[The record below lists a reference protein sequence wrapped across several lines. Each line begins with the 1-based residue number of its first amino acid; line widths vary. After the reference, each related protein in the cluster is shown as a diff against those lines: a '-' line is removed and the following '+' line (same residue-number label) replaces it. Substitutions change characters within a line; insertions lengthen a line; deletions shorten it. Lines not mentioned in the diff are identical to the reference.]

1 MCKVLAVRVSMAAEH
16 AGAAPSSQGKRSREG
31 RKTGEPGHVGEDFG
45 PGPRSTENL
54 LQGFRRGL
62 MITSIY

>member
-1 MCKVLAVRVSMAAEH
+1 MAAGH
-16 AGAAPSSQGKRSREG
+16 AGAALCRQGERGREG
-31 RKTGEPGHVGEDFG
+31 RKTGEPGHAGGDFG
-45 PGPRSTENL
+45 PGSESTENL